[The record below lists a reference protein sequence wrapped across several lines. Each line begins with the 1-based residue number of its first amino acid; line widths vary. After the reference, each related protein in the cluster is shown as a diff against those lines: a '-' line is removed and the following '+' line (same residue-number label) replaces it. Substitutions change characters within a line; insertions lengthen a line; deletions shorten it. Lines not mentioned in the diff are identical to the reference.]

1 MYLEDRT
8 VRLQLWDT
16 AGQERFRSLIPS
28 YIRDSSV
35 AVVVYDVSSR
45 ASFLNTARFSRC
57 ARALM
62 FARLLFQLLP
72 TAGVCVK
79 RCSLCVGG
87 NVLCTDG

>member
-1 MYLEDRT
+1 

-45 ASFLNTARFSRC
+45 SSFLNTARWIDE
-57 ARALM
+57 
-62 FARLLFQLLP
+62 
-72 TAGVCVK
+72 AGV
-79 RCSLCVGG
+79 
-87 NVLCTDG
+87 VLTTSTRPTLNLPLLHLLLRESA